1 MSRSCDGKQCESS
14 EWRNKNVYGDRSKL
28 LKIVFIRNAIF
39 CLISGATNFDS
50 SFFSLVLFSLTHC
63 SIIFQLWWM
72 CLKVFPWLVKQIHF
86 ASFIHPFIQINCPKR
101 LNNQIRSYKYISTV
115 GATTVGATNQ
125 RSVDIDKFFSFWIF
139 QFSILAI
146 IEPDDFTSR
155 HQAFKDFFKP

>member
-1 MSRSCDGKQCESS
+1 M
-14 EWRNKNVYGDRSKL
+14 
-28 LKIVFIRNAIF
+28 
-39 CLISGATNFDS
+39 
-50 SFFSLVLFSLTHC
+50 
-63 SIIFQLWWM
+63 
-72 CLKVFPWLVKQIHF
+72 FPWLVKQIHF

-146 IEPDDFTSR
+146 IKPDDFTSR
-155 HQAFKDFFKP
+155 HQVFKDFLSPKLMIEKKRKY